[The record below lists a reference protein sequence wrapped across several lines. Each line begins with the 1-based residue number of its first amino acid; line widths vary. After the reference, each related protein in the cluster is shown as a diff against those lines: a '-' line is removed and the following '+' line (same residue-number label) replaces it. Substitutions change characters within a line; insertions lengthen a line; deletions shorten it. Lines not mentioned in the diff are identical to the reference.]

1 MAILEISQDVRD
13 SVLVVAVGGD
23 IDSASV
29 EALDTHL
36 AAALKTAASLPTR
49 LLIIDL
55 GRVTYFGS
63 AGLNAIVAC
72 YQSGEFDGVAVRV
85 VASTAEV
92 IRPLQVTRLDE
103 VISPYPTVS
112 DALAGTPSDEYE

>member
-1 MAILEISQDVRD
+1 VATLEITQDVRD
-13 SVLVVAVGGD
+13 SAVVVAVGGD

-29 EALDTHL
+29 EELDTHL
-36 AAALKTAASLPTR
+36 AAALKTASGLPTR
-49 LLIIDL
+49 LVIIDL

-103 VISPYPTVS
+103 VVSPYPTVP
-112 DALAGTPSDEYE
+112 DALAGTRSDEHG